1 MLTSTKR
8 SPKHIES
15 LREYLLKTS
24 RILLSDQGRR
34 FDRMPTFIIFKNAR
48 PISTIVGAD
57 HQKLS
62 EAVKKLAAE
71 ANAIE
76 SDAGAFGGKSSGGYW
91 IGGVM
96 PKTYGD
102 VTDQVIV
109 KGIELLN
116 RDSEKASA
124 EVLFNAAK
132 PASLGSSKGEDI
144 SDAEDKVDWVESDT
158 DDQLMLFVPFN
169 STLKIHSLHITSLP
183 PSSDED
189 VMRPRT
195 LQLYTNRAHNLGF
208 DEADGTEPEQIIELK
223 PEDWDPKTGTAT
235 VETRLVKFQRVTS
248 LVIFVVN
255 GEGDG
260 EKTRIDR
267 VRIIGEAGE
276 KREMGKLE
284 KIGDEPGE

>member
-1 MLTSTKR
+1 
-8 SPKHIES
+8 
-15 LREYLLKTS
+15 
-24 RILLSDQGRR
+24 
-34 FDRMPTFIIFKNAR
+34 MPTFLIFKNAR
-48 PISTIVGAD
+48 IISTIRGAD
-57 HQKLS
+57 QKRLS
-62 EAVKKLAAE
+62 EAVQRLAAE
-71 ANAIE
+71 ASAIE
-76 SDAGAFGGKSSGGYW
+76 SEGGDSGGAGSGKYW
-91 IGGVM
+91 IGGIV
-96 PKTYGD
+96 PKTYSD

-116 RDSEKASA
+116 RDSEKGSA
-124 EVLFNAAK
+124 EVLFSTFK
-132 PASLGSSKGEDI
+132 PTSLGGNKGEEK
-144 SDAEDKVDWVESDT
+144 SDTENKIDWVESDT

-183 PSSDED
+183 SSSDED

-195 LQLYTNRAHNLGF
+195 LHLYTNRPHNLGF
-208 DEADGTEPEQIIELK
+208 DEADGTDPEQIIELK
-223 PEDWDPKTGTAT
+223 PEDWNPKTGTAT

>member
-1 MLTSTKR
+1 MYS
-8 SPKHIES
+8 
-15 LREYLLKTS
+15 
-24 RILLSDQGRR
+24 LSDQGRR

-48 PISTIVGAD
+48 PISTILGAD
-57 HQKLS
+57 RQRLS

-76 SDAGAFGGKSSGGYW
+76 SDGGDSGEASSGRHW
-91 IGGVM
+91 IGGAV
-96 PKTYGD
+96 PQTYSD

-109 KGIELLN
+109 KNIELLN
-116 RDSEKASA
+116 RDTEKGGAQ
-124 EVLFNAAK
+124 VLFDTSK
-132 PASLGSSKGEDI
+132 PASLANSKGKEE
-144 SDAEDKVDWVESDT
+144 SDTENNVDWVESDT

-183 PSSDED
+183 PSSDDD
-189 VMRPRT
+189 VMRPKT
-195 LQLYTNRAHNLGF
+195 LHLYTNRPHNLGF
-208 DEADGTEPEQIIELK
+208 DEADSTDPEQIITLK
-223 PEDWDPKTGTAT
+223 PEDWDSATGTAT
-235 VETRLVKFQRVTS
+235 VETRMVKFQRVTS

-267 VRIIGEAGE
+267 LRIIGEAGE